1 MSLEIWHPTL
11 VQLLS
16 KRLEGKKIIVTEAGQ
31 GIGKATAIAFHREG
45 ERVTETEIN

>member
-16 KRLEGKKIIVTEAGQ
+16 KRLE
-31 GIGKATAIAFHREG
+31 REKNNENQK
-45 ERVTETEIN
+45 ERFWKRSSG